1 MIGAVALFMSALDTW
16 MRPPEPPALA
26 AASLAPV
33 PPPPPASF
41 EPPGRGRRG
50 RGGPQGPPAPIRSRI
65 ADGREGSPLALQF
78 EILDPSGVPVPGA
91 RVEVWHADATGVYS
105 QPPEDWCRGAQ
116 ITDDQGRVAFT
127 TIRPGGEGQRSH
139 LPHVHFQV
147 KTDTGM
153 SRHGSIDVPETP
165 GPAMDGRVISASY
178 GPGADGI
185 PALKVRAT
193 LELPTESC
201 GPR

>member
-16 MRPPEPPALA
+16 MRPSEPPALA
-26 AASLAPV
+26 ASMMPA
-33 PPPPPASF
+33 PPPPPEPGF
-41 EPPGRGRRG
+41 ERRGRG
-50 RGGPQGPPAPIRSRI
+50 RGGPQGPPAPVRSQI
-65 ADGREGSPLALQF
+65 AQGRLGSPLALQF
-78 EILDPSGVPVPGA
+78 EIIDPAGQPVPGA

-127 TIRPGGEGQRSH
+127 TIRPGGEGHRSH

-153 SRHGSIDVPETP
+153 FRHGSIDVPETP
-165 GPAMDGRVISASY
+165 GPAADGRVVSASY

>member
-16 MRPPEPPALA
+16 MRPPEPQFM
-26 AASLAPV
+26 AASLAPA
-33 PPPPPASF
+33 PPPPPDPAF
-41 EPPGRGRRG
+41 ERRGRG

-65 ADGREGSPLALQF
+65 AQGREGSPLALQF
-78 EILDPSGVPVPGA
+78 EIVDPSGQPVPGA

-116 ITDDQGRVAFT
+116 ITDDHGRVAFT
-127 TIRPGGEGQRSH
+127 TIRPGGEGHRSH

-153 SRHGSIDVPETP
+153 FRHGSIDVPEAP
-165 GPAMDGRVISASY
+165 GPALDGRVISASY

>member
-16 MRPPEPPALA
+16 MRPAEPQALA
-26 AASLAPV
+26 AAMALA
-33 PPPPPASF
+33 PPPPPGPGF

-50 RGGPQGPPAPIRSRI
+50 RGGPQGPPAPVR
-65 ADGREGSPLALQF
+65 ADLAQGRDGSPLALQF
-78 EILDPSGVPVPGA
+78 EILDPSGNPVPGA

-127 TIRPGGEGQRSH
+127 TIRPGGEGHRSG

-153 SRHGSIDVPETP
+153 FRHGSIDVPETS
-165 GPAMDGRVISASY
+165 GPVMDGRVLSASY
-178 GPGADGI
+178 GTGQDGL